1 MDGTLE
7 GKLRELAK
15 ASGKAEGFDRA
26 VRAHVSEVLLDWEV
40 LAPLVEE
47 LLRGVQDEWEDDSRC
62 KERKHYHR
70 AWVRGFVAACME
82 RGMEPEQVLVPLA
95 HLSLLTS
102 YDEGIMLHVFASSL
116 GYGIG
121 QAWAAVSRDEGARRQ
136 WLEAMRRGLK
146 EGYRTLLEDDA
157 DLDPELMVPET
168 RVLSAA
174 EHGMNTSAFLGVIK
188 RPF

>member
-7 GKLRELAK
+7 GHLRELAK

-26 VRAHVSEVLLDWEV
+26 VRAHVSGLPLDWEV
-40 LAPLVEE
+40 LAIVVED
-47 LLRGVQDEWEDDSRC
+47 LLRGVQEEWEDDARC

-82 RGMEPEQVLVPLA
+82 RGMEPEQALVPLA

-121 QAWAAVSRDEGARRQ
+121 QAWAAVSRDEGARKR
-136 WLEAMRRGLK
+136 WLEAMRHGLK
-146 EGYRTLLEDDA
+146 EGYKTLA
-157 DLDPELMVPET
+157 DENEELDPELMVPEA

-174 EHGMNTSAFLGVIK
+174 EHGMNTASFLGAFK